1 MQMDD
6 SVLFRLLQLV
16 SIQKIFVRTAALEV
30 QMRFTELHTG
40 IALDAARLKKS
51 AVRGDSG
58 ARPDHD
64 HRCFR
69 IFGKPEA

>member
-1 MQMDD
+1 MFSAGPQAGKRCMQMDD

-16 SIQKIFVRTAALEV
+16 SIQKIFVRTAAAEV

-51 AVRGDSG
+51 AVG
-58 ARPDHD
+58 AIPVPGRP
-64 HRCFR
+64 
-69 IFGKPEA
+69 